1 MVILHNVITILIE
14 TFEIHIFS
22 VIVTIREL
30 LAVAQSPNSIYQ
42 PIFLQRIVTKFEVST
57 IDYTI
62 NPIINR
68 STYNVYVCGRT
79 SYLLLDDFYYKE
91 CKKNVIKF
99 YLGF

>member
-30 LAVAQSPNSIYQ
+30 LLVAQSPNSIYQ
-42 PIFLQRIVTKFEVST
+42 PIFLQIKFEVST

-68 STYNVYVCGRT
+68 STYNVYVCGHT